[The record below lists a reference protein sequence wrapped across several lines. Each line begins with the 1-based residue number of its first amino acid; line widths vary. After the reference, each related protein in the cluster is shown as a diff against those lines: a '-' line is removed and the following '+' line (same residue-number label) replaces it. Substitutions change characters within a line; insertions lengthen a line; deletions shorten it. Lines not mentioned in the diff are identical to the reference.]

1 MGSGVQNLTYVE
13 CPVGHDVEFV
23 EEELDVG
30 VSTVS
35 LTEQLQVVAGIVQPG
50 LVPMPVKD
58 LVVSRP
64 SALVCEHKT
73 TRICEPVTVL
83 VYHYPCMF
91 SLS

>member
-1 MGSGVQNLTYVE
+1 MFLWVQGSKSHICG

-58 LVVSRP
+58 LVVH
-64 SALVCEHKT
+64 V
-73 TRICEPVTVL
+73 PVL
-83 VYHYPCMF
+83 
-91 SLS
+91 